1 MVNVRRAF
9 VVCGVGILAC
19 MSPGGG
25 FVPAVHAQQTVMVTR
40 SVSGSPGAAQ
50 ISRRSL
56 DRYAEVLGLTDE
68 QSEFARTI
76 HEAYAAGM
84 DRANQTRRAAFEDAR
99 RAAEDTGD
107 HGAIMERMPE
117 IEKSFRTS
125 ADALE
130 KTFFDDLRAILSE
143 GQEERW
149 AGVERMRRREVGMRG
164 ATLSGEG
171 VDLVDLVASLKLG
184 ADAAQSLTPTL
195 AEYEAEMDRHM
206 QARVRMMADDTL
218 AMADLRGDPMKTMER
233 FQASMKASRELGVK
247 VRDANAQYAR
257 RIGAMLPDDARGAF
271 EEELRKRSFPMV
283 YRPSRAA
290 RDMEAA
296 LALEDLTTDQRE
308 RLRGAQE
315 RYRREA
321 ATANDRWASAIRE
334 TEATGEDGAI
344 ATPIGMMRVSGG
356 DEPAVLAEARK
367 ARREADERATAAL
380 RSILTPGQQER
391 LPKGNPEE
399 EGAVMLGGARMI
411 MEAR

>member
-9 VVCGVGILAC
+9 VVWGIGILAC
-19 MSPGGG
+19 LSPGGG
-25 FVPAVHAQQTVMVTR
+25 FVPAAHAQQTVMVTR
-40 SVSGSPGAAQ
+40 SVAGLPAHPP

-56 DRYAEVLGLTDE
+56 ERYGQVLGLTDE
-68 QSEFARTI
+68 QAEFARTI

-84 DRANQTRRAAFEDAR
+84 EQANRTRRAAFEDAR

-107 HGAIMERMPE
+107 HGAMMERMPE
-117 IEKSFRTS
+117 IEKAFRTTS
-125 ADALE
+125 DALE

-143 GQEERW
+143 AQEERW
-149 AGVERMRRREVGMRG
+149 AGVERMRRRELGMRG

-184 ADAAQSLTPTL
+184 ADVAQSLAPTL

-206 QARVRMMADDTL
+206 QARVRMMAEDTL
-218 AMADLRGDPMKTMER
+218 GMADLRDDPMKAMER

-257 RIGAMLPDDARGAF
+257 RVGAMLPEEARGAF

-290 RDMEAA
+290 RDLEAA

-308 RLRGAQE
+308 RVQGVLE

-321 ATANDRWASAIRE
+321 AVANDRWANAIRE
-334 TEATGEDGAI
+334 TEAAGEDGAI
-344 ATPIGMMRVSGG
+344 ATPMGMMRISGG
-356 DEPAVLAEARK
+356 NEPAALTEARK

-391 LPKGNPEE
+391 LPKGHPEE
-399 EGAVMLGGARMI
+399 DGAVMLGGARMI